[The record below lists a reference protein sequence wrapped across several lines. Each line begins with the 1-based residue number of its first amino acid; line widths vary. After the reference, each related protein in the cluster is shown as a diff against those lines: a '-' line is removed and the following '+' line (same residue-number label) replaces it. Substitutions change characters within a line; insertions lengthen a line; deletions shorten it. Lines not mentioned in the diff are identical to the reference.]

1 VESIIKIL
9 RNDQEIVSRFL
20 NVFGGGSV
28 ALGQNNRYATA
39 GFFIYANT
47 FSREYIENVFFK
59 KEELLF
65 KALAE
70 SGLPTTEGPLEF

>member
-1 VESIIKIL
+1 MPQ
-9 RNDQEIVSRFL
+9 R
-20 NVFGGGSV
+20 
-28 ALGQNNRYATA
+28 